1 MDDHPIVRE
10 GIKHSL
16 ANKRRLRIVG
26 EASDGLEAVHLASK
40 LLPDVV
46 LMDINMPTMSGT
58 EAAEVMMKNN
68 PNIKILALTMHDNR
82 EYVLRMAKI
91 GVLGYLFKDDP
102 PTELVKAIET
112 VARGKTYF
120 THRASEHIVAE
131 YKRAS
136 RRYSEGGPHGLSL
149 QELRVLRAL
158 TNGLNM
164 KQVAKECG
172 ISLRTAETYRSRI
185 MAKLGIET
193 IAGLTKFAIREGII
207 ELK

>member
-1 MDDHPIVRE
+1 VDDHPIVRE

-16 ANKRRLRIVG
+16 ANKKRLVIVG
-26 EASDGLEAVHLASK
+26 EASDGIEAVRLASK
-40 LLPDVV
+40 LNPDVV
-46 LMDINMPTMSGT
+46 LMDINMPAMSGI
-58 EAAEVMMKNN
+58 EAAEAMRKNN

-91 GVLGYLFKDDP
+91 GALGYLFKDDP

-120 THRASEHIVAE
+120 THRASEHIVTE
-131 YKRAS
+131 YKRTS
-136 RRYSEGGPHGLSL
+136 KRSVDRDSHGLSL
-149 QELRVLRAL
+149 QELKVLRAL

-172 ISLRTAETYRSRI
+172 VSLRTAETYRGRI

-207 ELK
+207 KLE